1 MYTCQDLRTLRHVR
15 FHKTRL
21 KKYDAERTESAV
33 AVAAVDNEEFEVE
46 AIVVHRLLPGR
57 GLRRRR
63 LEFRVRWR
71 GYEPEEDTWLPW
83 SEVKDLAALDV
94 YALEH
99 PELHL

>member
-1 MYTCQDLRTLRHVR
+1 LE
-15 FHKTRL
+15 
-21 KKYDAERTESAV
+21 KYDAERTESAV

-46 AIVVHRLLPGR
+46 AIVDHRLLPGR
-57 GLRRRR
+57 GPRRRR

-71 GYEPEEDTWLPW
+71 GYEPEEDTWLPFAQ
-83 SEVKDLAALDV
+83 VKDLAALDV